1 MRKKLSKLMLLLLLS
16 FPAIAQEEAPMLKPN
31 FESNLTAFYYLIGIV
46 FSLLVTINIVAVS
59 IKNLMQSE
67 QIFAIPQ
74 AHRIEIIGQILSKF
88 SKGIS
93 LFFILIIALYSSLNL
108 HLTLSLPGSVEKTP
122 WLHVYDMDIYFF
134 LGISIL
140 LLAMLL
146 FLVHLF
152 NKLLALVVENKQVK

>member
-46 FSLLVTINIVAVS
+46 FALLVTINILS
-59 IKNLMQSE
+59 ITIKNLMQSE
-67 QIFAIPQ
+67 KIFEVP
-74 AHRIEIIGQILSKF
+74 HVKRIEIIGQILSKF

-93 LFFILIIALYSSLNL
+93 LFFILAITLYCSLNL
-108 HLTLSLPGSVEKTP
+108 QLTLTLPGSPEKTP
-122 WLHVYDMDIYFF
+122 WLHVYNMDIYFF
-134 LGISIL
+134 LGITIL
-140 LLAMLL
+140 LFSMLI

>member
-46 FSLLVTINIVAVS
+46 FSLLVTINILAVS

-93 LFFILIIALYSSLNL
+93 LFFILAITLYCSLNL
-108 HLTLSLPGSVEKTP
+108 QLTLTLPGSPEKTP
-122 WLHVYDMDIYFF
+122 WLHVYNMDIYFF
-134 LGISIL
+134 LGIIIL
-140 LLAMLL
+140 LLSMLI

-152 NKLLALVVENKQVK
+152 NKLLALVYSFNNQ

>member
-46 FSLLVTINIVAVS
+46 FALLVTINILAVA

-67 QIFAIPQ
+67 KIFEVP
-74 AHRIEIIGQILSKF
+74 HVKRIEIIGQILSKF

-93 LFFILIIALYSSLNL
+93 LFFILAITLYCSLNL
-108 HLTLSLPGSVEKTP
+108 QLTLTLPGSPEKTP
-122 WLHVYDMDIYFF
+122 WLHVYNMDIYFF
-134 LGISIL
+134 LGIIIL
-140 LLAMLL
+140 LLSMLI